1 MPNPNASAPTP
12 DADDL
17 APDAAAAPAPA
28 PDEVDVEEQALA
40 ALDEALADPVDGGAP
55 VGDPAKPAGEEGKAA
70 DTPAEGDPAKTD
82 KPAGEQKPDGEPK
95 KPEPDKA
102 TEDEIAALGLKEKS
116 ATRFRELAGEVKTLA
131 PIKEAIEKAGIKDVA
146 ELPQIVQDASAG
158 REIFAQIQET
168 GANPEQYGMALDYL
182 STVTRAMRGDMK
194 AAEQAYAV
202 MSGELT
208 VLAKLLGKD
217 VPGIVDPLA
226 DHADL
231 KSQVDNG
238 DLPRETA
245 LEMVRLRQEG
255 ALRAAHQRS
264 ETERQTNDAAQQQ
277 ALQQAA
283 ADLDTLGQELAKIDP
298 HYAVKA
304 PVLIAQLQALKDVL
318 PPAQWTAKARALY
331 AAIPNP
337 PAAPAAAPA
346 PASARPTP
354 GPVRG
359 VGMRPAIAPVTD
371 DPFEALEQGIAEANG
386 ATWSG

>member
-1 MPNPNASAPTP
+1 MNIDEPNTAPPT
-12 DADDL
+12 DAGAATAD
-17 APDAAAAPAPA
+17 APSV
-28 PDEVDVEEQALA
+28 DEMDVESQALA
-40 ALDEALADPVDGGAP
+40 ALDEGLAVEAPAAGAEPEAPVD
-55 VGDPAKPAGEEGKAA
+55 DPIPGTPEAAAAEAAKAAKPDADNKPAGE
-70 DTPAEGDPAKTD
+70 
-82 KPAGEQKPDGEPK
+82 PD

-102 TEDEIAALGLKEKS
+102 TEDEITALGLKEKS
-116 ATRFRELAGEVKTLA
+116 AARFRELAGEVKTLA
-131 PIKEAIEKAGIKDVA
+131 PIKDAIEKAGIKDVA
-146 ELPQIVQDASAG
+146 ELPQIVQDATAG

-231 KSQVDNG
+231 RQQVENG
-238 DLPRETA
+238 DLPRESA
-245 LEMVRLRQEG
+245 LEIVRLRQEG
-255 ALRAAHQRS
+255 ALREAHQRS
-264 ETERQTNDAAQQQ
+264 ETERQTSDAAQQHAVKQ
-277 ALQQAA
+277 AVAE
-283 ADLDTLGQELAKIDP
+283 LDTLGQELAKIDP

-337 PAAPAAAPA
+337 PAAPTPAPA
-346 PASARPTP
+346 PTRPSP

-359 VGMRPAIAPVTD
+359 VGMRPAITPVTD

-386 ATWSG
+386 TTWAG